1 MRSCDKSVLRNPS
14 FWGNGHTVVHTFGD
28 RLEHF
33 DIEGGSTTIVPIVL
47 VLVVADDAFRS
58 FGSSKLNSGRLGYP
72 GNDLTGIERENGRVR
87 IDRVRVKYLRK
98 CHGFQDG
105 FGDILSEWV
114 FIRTANSTTRISKPT
129 RMLRMINSR
138 PKNCS
143 PGIPP
148 RLR

>member
-1 MRSCDKSVLRNPS
+1 
-14 FWGNGHTVVHTFGD
+14 VHTFGD
-28 RLEHF
+28 RLKYF
-33 DIEGGSTTIVPIVL
+33 NIERSSTTVVPIVL
-47 VLVVADDAFRS
+47 VFVVADDAFRP
-58 FGSSKLNSGRLGYP
+58 FSSSQLNGGRLGYP
-72 GNDLTGIERENGRVR
+72 GNNLTGIERENGRVR

-98 CHGFQDG
+98 VHGFQDG

-114 FIRTANSTTRISKPT
+114 FIWTANSATRMSKPT